1 MLNRRILRAKALQ
14 SLYAYY
20 KSEEANFNLALEEID
35 LKYTPD
41 LNSMEPVD
49 KSLLNKKKIE
59 SHKIFDHNFKYNSFD
74 KLAGS
79 ETDTENSAL
88 DAYNSY
94 LINNR
99 QDFRHFSENL
109 VKDAEKIYDYY
120 LWILQLLDEFAHL
133 SEDDPKLIKRPGN
146 GHLSLSKNKIV
157 ALLRNDPVFQ
167 RMTKA
172 SKLNWVK
179 DHEVV
184 YNWHKNLLRNDAE
197 YLEYLD
203 NENPDFE
210 TERRIVSHIFKDL
223 LFKDDNFH
231 AFMESVDLDWV
242 EDRHVIK
249 SMIVKTI
256 KNQEE
261 HNTNID
267 LAVLS
272 NNWEEDK
279 SFFKTIFEVTVREGK
294 EFDSLIAEKSKNWD
308 IDRIALM
315 DKIILK
321 MAIGEMIHFP
331 SIPVKVSINEY
342 IELSKNFST
351 PKSKKFVNGILDVLS
366 EDLKKRGIIKK
377 SGRGLIDNK

>member
-20 KSEEANFNLALEEID
+20 KSEEANYNLALEEID
-35 LKYTPD
+35 LKYMPD

-49 KSLLNKKKIE
+49 KSVLNKKKIE
-59 SHKIFDHNFKYNSFD
+59 SQKIFDHNFKYDSFD
-74 KLAGS
+74 KLEGS
-79 ETDTENSAL
+79 DAETENSAL
-88 DAYNSY
+88 DAYHYFLN
-94 LINNR
+94 NNR
-99 QDFRHFSENL
+99 RDFEHVSENL
-109 VKDAEKIYDYY
+109 IRDAEKIYDYY
-120 LWILQLLDEFAHL
+120 LWILQLIVEFARL
-133 SEDDPKLIKRPGN
+133 SGEDPKLLKRSGQGRLN
-146 GHLSLSKNKIV
+146 LVNNRIV
-157 ALLRNDPVFQ
+157 ALLRDDPAFEKKIKETRV
-167 RMTKA
+167 
-172 SKLNWVK
+172 NWIK
-179 DHEVV
+179 DHELV
-184 YNWHKNLLRNDAE
+184 YNWYKNLFRTDE
-197 YLEYLD
+197 DYQDYLNTVD
-203 NENPDFE
+203 PDFE
-210 TERRIVSHIFKDL
+210 TDRRIVNHIIKEL

-231 AFMESVDLDWV
+231 AFMESADLDWV

-249 SMIVKTI
+249 SMLVKTI
-256 KNQEE
+256 KNLQED
-261 HNTNID
+261 NTNID

-279 SFFKTIFEVTVREGK
+279 SFFKTIFEVTIKEGK

-366 EDLKKRGIIKK
+366 EDLKNRGIIKK

>member
-1 MLNRRILRAKALQ
+1 
-14 SLYAYY
+14 
-20 KSEEANFNLALEEID
+20 
-35 LKYTPD
+35 
-41 LNSMEPVD
+41 
-49 KSLLNKKKIE
+49 
-59 SHKIFDHNFKYNSFD
+59 
-74 KLAGS
+74 
-79 ETDTENSAL
+79 
-88 DAYNSY
+88 
-94 LINNR
+94 
-99 QDFRHFSENL
+99 
-109 VKDAEKIYDYY
+109 
-120 LWILQLLDEFAHL
+120 
-133 SEDDPKLIKRPGN
+133 
-146 GHLSLSKNKIV
+146 
-157 ALLRNDPVFQ
+157 
-167 RMTKA
+167 
-172 SKLNWVK
+172 
-179 DHEVV
+179 
-184 YNWHKNLLRNDAE
+184 
-197 YLEYLD
+197 
-203 NENPDFE
+203 
-210 TERRIVSHIFKDL
+210 
-223 LFKDDNFH
+223 
-231 AFMESVDLDWV
+231 
-242 EDRHVIK
+242 
-249 SMIVKTI
+249 MIVKTI